1 MPIPFLAGLA
11 LGCAAM
17 YAYGNRDKIKEGASK
32 IAKNT
37 NIEDLKAS
45 VKEGAE
51 KLGKKSK
58 KILKDAKDTLGL
70 DGASETKKT
79 RKKPGPKPGSKKTAA
94 ASASKTAASASKT
107 AASKTAAAGKTRKK
121 PGPKPGSKRTKN
133 TAAKPTSSTSGSA
146 KKRASTAKA
155 ASISI
160 PQVVSPNDNFN
171 VSQTFAGDK
180 SQK

>member
-1 MPIPFLAGLA
+1 MPIPFLAGFA
-11 LGCAAM
+11 IGCAAL
-17 YAYGNRDKIKEGASK
+17 YAYNNRDKIKEGANK
-32 IAKNT
+32 IANSKSVEELKN
-37 NIEDLKAS
+37 S

-51 KLGKKSK
+51 KLSKKSK
-58 KILKDAKDTLGL
+58 EILKDAKESLNLEGTEGV
-70 DGASETKKT
+70 KKT

-94 ASASKTAASASKT
+94 ASASKTAASKT
-107 AASKTAAAGKTRKK
+107 AVAGKTRKK
-121 PGPKPGSKRTKN
+121 PGPKPGSKRAKN
-133 TAAKPTSSTSGSA
+133 TAASASGST

-171 VSQTFAGDK
+171 ASQLSADK

>member
-17 YAYGNRDKIKEGASK
+17 YAYSNRDKIKEGASK

-45 VKEGAE
+45 VKESAE
-51 KLGKKSK
+51 KLGEKSK
-58 KILKDAKDTLGL
+58 KILKEAKDTLGL
-70 DGASETKKT
+70 DGASETKQT
-79 RKKPGPKPGSKKTAA
+79 RKKPGPKPGSKKTA
-94 ASASKTAASASKT
+94 AASASKT

-133 TAAKPTSSTSGSA
+133 TAAKPASSASGSA
-146 KKRASTAKA
+146 KKRASAAKA

-160 PQVVSPNDNFN
+160 PQVVSSNDNFN
-171 VSQTFAGDK
+171 ISQTSAGDK

>member
-1 MPIPFLAGLA
+1 MPIPFLAGFA
-11 LGCAAM
+11 IGCAAL
-17 YAYGNRDKIKEGASK
+17 YAYNNRDKIKEGANK
-32 IAKNT
+32 IANSKSVEELKN
-37 NIEDLKAS
+37 S

-51 KLGKKSK
+51 KLSKKSK
-58 KILKDAKDTLGL
+58 EILKDAKESLNL
-70 DGASETKKT
+70 EGAEEVKKT
-79 RKKPGPKPGSKKTAA
+79 RKKPGPKPGSKKTA
-94 ASASKTAASASKT
+94 AASASKT

-121 PGPKPGSKRTKN
+121 PGPKPGSKRAKN
-133 TAAKPTSSTSGSA
+133 TAASASGST

-171 VSQTFAGDK
+171 ASQASADK